1 MKKFYSIES
10 AHGSE
15 SSRGFANDTIVKVF
29 DSKSAR
35 DDYVQK
41 SRNISCGAI
50 SAKNATRE
58 ATNWNLTQN
67 RTNAPRPFSGEFWA
81 IIPPYYDEDT
91 RGLIGYVSPASPYD
105 LIISRFYS

>member
-1 MKKFYSIES
+1 MKRYYSAES

-15 SSRGFANDTIVKVF
+15 SSYGFCNDTVVRAF
-29 DSKSAR
+29 SSKAAR
-35 DDYVQK
+35 DDYVLR
-41 SRNISCGAI
+41 SRNISCKTIRAHE
-50 SAKNATRE
+50 ATRE

-105 LIISRFYS
+105 VIISRFYS